1 MAGFFSIDKK
11 EEQSDISNI
20 DNYELNL
27 DADEIAKKTF
37 KTMLKQ
43 TLELCSKLLEG
54 KEEDYEKK
62 FVSLTKEIFEE
73 RLKCL
78 EKFLK

>member
-27 DADEIAKKTF
+27 DADEIAKKAS
-37 KTMLKQ
+37 KTMFNRHK
-43 TLELCSKLLEG
+43 
-54 KEEDYEKK
+54 KENFQKEKK
-62 FVSLTKEIFEE
+62 KKTMKKNLFH
-73 RLKCL
+73 
-78 EKFLK
+78 

>member
-1 MAGFFSIDKK
+1 MG
-11 EEQSDISNI
+11 
-20 DNYELNL
+20 
-27 DADEIAKKTF
+27 ADEIAKKAF
-37 KTMLKQ
+37 KTMFKQ

-54 KEEDYEKK
+54 KEEEDYEKK

>member
-27 DADEIAKKTF
+27 DADEIAKKAS
-37 KTMLKQ
+37 KTMFKQ
-43 TLELCSKLLEG
+43 T
-54 KEEDYEKK
+54 
-62 FVSLTKEIFEE
+62 
-73 RLKCL
+73 
-78 EKFLK
+78 